1 MLLSTSFF
9 QLLERNVKCYERR
22 KRCYDRFGW
31 CYAGD
36 EWGFCN
42 EINYLPDEPD
52 SEDPLFEVST
62 FIYPREVR
70 LQTFKRFSILRLS
83 RLSCTLFKKGEFIYF
98 HWFQKCGNGVM
109 SSNTRVCT
117 GHISKA
123 PSEYTF
129 LVEKGTIDVVDRKVD
144 VKPEV

>member
-1 MLLSTSFF
+1 MLPSTTFF

-62 FIYPREVR
+62 FINPREVR

-83 RLSCTLFKKGEFIYF
+83 CMLFRKGDFIYF
-98 HWFQKCGNGVM
+98 H
-109 SSNTRVCT
+109 
-117 GHISKA
+117 
-123 PSEYTF
+123 
-129 LVEKGTIDVVDRKVD
+129 
-144 VKPEV
+144 

>member
-1 MLLSTSFF
+1 MLPSTTFF

-62 FIYPREVR
+62 FIYPKEVR
-70 LQTFKRFSILRLS
+70 PGTEIVKI
-83 RLSCTLFKKGEFIYF
+83 LFKKGDFIYF
-98 HWFQKCGNGVM
+98 H
-109 SSNTRVCT
+109 
-117 GHISKA
+117 
-123 PSEYTF
+123 
-129 LVEKGTIDVVDRKVD
+129 
-144 VKPEV
+144 

>member
-1 MLLSTSFF
+1 MLLSTTFF

-62 FIYPREVR
+62 FIYPKEVR
-70 LQTFKRFSILRLS
+70 PGTEIVKNLKKEILYIFIDFIDFRIVVMVSCRQTHVFVLVIYLRLRLS
-83 RLSCTLFKKGEFIYF
+83 THSWWRRGQSIWLI
-98 HWFQKCGNGVM
+98 V
-109 SSNTRVCT
+109 R
-117 GHISKA
+117 
-123 PSEYTF
+123 
-129 LVEKGTIDVVDRKVD
+129 
-144 VKPEV
+144 

>member
-52 SEDPLFEVST
+52 SEDPLFEVPT

-70 LQTFKRFSILRLS
+70 LQIFSGDS
-83 RLSCTLFKKGEFIYF
+83 
-98 HWFQKCGNGVM
+98 
-109 SSNTRVCT
+109 
-117 GHISKA
+117 
-123 PSEYTF
+123 
-129 LVEKGTIDVVDRKVD
+129 
-144 VKPEV
+144 